1 LNRREKHK
9 ACFCSNRDGDGYSRK
24 PEGEAQMTKAGTVHT
39 EGANIIYDYEG
50 DGPLLLTIAGGGGDA
65 MRYVP
70 ISSILADE
78 YTVVSY
84 DRRCNSRSTGDV
96 SVDLDMAQ
104 SARDAAAVIR
114 AMGVEKAYVFGNSG
128 GANIGLKLA
137 EDLPEVIFG
146 LIVHEPP
153 VMSILP
159 DAETWQGF
167 VQRVHETYTTQG
179 TRAAM
184 ALFFSSLVGFD
195 APSQVPVGGIGGGP
209 NMDFFMAR
217 EYMPIST
224 YVPDLDLISRNHVAI
239 ITAAGRRSADAYY
252 ARTARI
258 LAERLGC
265 QYVEFPGNH
274 MAFMS
279 DTEAFAAALREVLQ
293 DLALDRLL

>member
-1 LNRREKHK
+1 
-9 ACFCSNRDGDGYSRK
+9 
-24 PEGEAQMTKAGTVHT
+24 MTRTGTVDT
-39 EGANIIYDYEG
+39 EGANIVYAYEG

-65 MRYVP
+65 MRYAP
-70 ISSILADE
+70 ISHILGDE
-78 YTVVSY
+78 YTVVNY
-84 DRRCNSRSTGDV
+84 DRRCNSRSTGDA

-114 AMGVEKAYVFGNSG
+114 AMGAEKAYVFGNSG

-137 EDLPEVIFG
+137 EDLPEVISG

-195 APSQVPVGGIGGGP
+195 APSPVPGGGIGGGP

-224 YVPDLDLISRNHVAI
+224 YVPDLDIISRNHVSI
-239 ITAAGRRSADAYY
+239 IAAAGRRSADAYY

-265 QYVEFPGNH
+265 QYVDFPGNH
-274 MAFMS
+274 MAFMN
-279 DTEAFAAALREVLQ
+279 DTEAFAAALRE
-293 DLALDRLL
+293 ALHDFAN